1 MALIHPI
8 QDTTIKLIM
17 EETQAIIKNQEKRIQ
32 ALSDELQKLKEV
44 SIFLT
49 YNFS

>member
-1 MALIHPI
+1 MALVHPI

-17 EETQAIIKNQEKRIQ
+17 EETQTIIKNQEKRIQ
-32 ALSDELQKLKEV
+32 DLSDDFQKLKEV

-49 YNFS
+49 